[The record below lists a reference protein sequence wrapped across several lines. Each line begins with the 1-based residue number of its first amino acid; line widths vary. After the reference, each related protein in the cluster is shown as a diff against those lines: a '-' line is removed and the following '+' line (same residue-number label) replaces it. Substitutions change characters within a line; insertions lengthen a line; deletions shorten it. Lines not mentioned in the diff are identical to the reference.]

1 MSDNNRRHR
10 QSNQA
15 TDLWYAAD
23 NGDYTRCETLISRG
37 ANVNI
42 PNDYHWTPLY
52 RAATLGHFEIAKLLL
67 DNDADVNIPDDYNTF
82 V

>member
-1 MSDNNRRHR
+1 M
-10 QSNQA
+10 
-15 TDLWYAAD
+15 
-23 NGDYTRCETLISRG
+23 
-37 ANVNI
+37 NI